1 MEYAQIKVGL
11 AGLFFIEKIINIMG
25 QMTFLWYN
33 DHIETNIWSGRKPD
47 KMEIKTLKTYSFT
60 ELSEEVQADLI
71 DENRAAFADSNSEFI
86 GEMFCDSRKAF
97 EDIFGLS
104 SFSTECTL
112 LDEDLRGV
120 RLATWINNNI
130 YDKITD
136 FKTFILTQGEKYKI
150 RYSSIIINKSSV
162 LTGTASDDYF
172 TQPIF
177 DFLAN
182 PDSKTSLSDLVYE
195 CLENARVGQDQW
207 NNSNY
212 FYDEGIKNYLIN
224 REEKYTVDG
233 ELIDEYDMAA

>member
-1 MEYAQIKVGL
+1 M
-11 AGLFFIEKIINIMG
+11 
-25 QMTFLWYN
+25 
-33 DHIETNIWSGRKPD
+33 
-47 KMEIKTLKTYSFT
+47 KTYSFT

-86 GEMFCDSRKAF
+86 GDMFCDSRKAF

-150 RYSSIIINKSSV
+150 RYSSIIINKSGV
-162 LTGTASDDYF
+162 LTGAASDDYF

-212 FYDEGIKNYLIN
+212 FYDEGIKDYLIN